1 MLASVK
7 RSLDI
12 PRLGSAGNM
21 EAGTSARSDT
31 GTASRLAL
39 PTKNYLISSK

>member
-12 PRLGSAGNM
+12 PRLGSAEDM
-21 EAGTSARSDT
+21 EAGTSTRSDT

-39 PTKNYLISSK
+39 PAKNCPISNK